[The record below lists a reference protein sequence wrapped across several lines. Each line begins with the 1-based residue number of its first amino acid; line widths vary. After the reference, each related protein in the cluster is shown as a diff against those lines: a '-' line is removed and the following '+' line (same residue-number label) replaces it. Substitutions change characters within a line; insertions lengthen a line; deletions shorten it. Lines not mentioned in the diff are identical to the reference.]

1 LDVPFGSATF
11 MSRES
16 AFLRTRST
24 TAAASQENH
33 ESTTREVGS
42 DERGKLVE
50 RADPCVGCMG
60 QLRIERDE
68 VGPGAEDHWS
78 G

>member
-1 LDVPFGSATF
+1 

-33 ESTTREVGS
+33 GSTTREVGS
-42 DERGKLVE
+42 DERGE
-50 RADPCVGCMG
+50 IGGEGRS
-60 QLRIERDE
+60 LRWMH
-68 VGPGAEDHWS
+68 GPAED
-78 G
+78 

>member
-1 LDVPFGSATF
+1 MKG
-11 MSRES
+11 
-16 AFLRTRST
+16 
-24 TAAASQENH
+24 
-33 ESTTREVGS
+33 
-42 DERGKLVE
+42 GKLVE